1 MYNHYVKTTFWSCI
15 WNTLISHINYCNSL
29 QPIEDFLYV
38 HVYTRISQSI
48 FFSEYSHL
56 NRNAPTP
63 AFLSYRKPVL
73 VFGLEGTFC
82 TFVSII
88 CVLWGINTTDDSK
101 SAMYFRLTSFVS
113 GARRRLSNHPTIFC
127 MVWKALLLYAEG
139 IDTII
144 KLYWWPSSKLSWFI
158 LCNLSVTFS

>member
-88 CVLWGINTTDDSK
+88 CVALRDQHDWWLKVCNVLQTYVFCFWRQAPSIQPPDNILHGLKGITALRGRNR
-101 SAMYFRLTSFVS
+101 Y
-113 GARRRLSNHPTIFC
+113 NHKVIL
-127 MVWKALLLYAEG
+127 M
-139 IDTII
+139 TII
-144 KLYWWPSSKLSWFI
+144 QIIMIYL
-158 LCNLSVTFS
+158 V